1 MKSITQKIVPFIFL
15 GVMLVILTFGI
26 ILLSYVLILG
36 AIVGFVLY
44 VVARIK
50 EKFFPSKHII
60 KTDNSNKSGRTFE
73 HDDK

>member
-15 GVMLVILTFGI
+15 GIMLVILVFGI
-26 ILLSYVLILG
+26 IILSYVLILG

-44 VVARIK
+44 IIARIK
-50 EKFFPSKHII
+50 EKFFPSKHLT
-60 KTDNSNKSGRTFE
+60 KTGFSKKPGRTFE

>member
-1 MKSITQKIVPFIFL
+1 MKSIAQRIIPFIFL
-15 GVMLVILTFGI
+15 GIMLVILALGI

-44 VVARIK
+44 IVARIK
-50 EKFFPSKHII
+50 EKFFPSKQLT
-60 KTDNSNKSGRTFE
+60 KTDFSKKPGRTFD